1 MKIRRLPSFFLSYV
15 LIPKQQ
21 TEDKYHPPL
30 LSLLWRPIIVQ
41 ETFLLYYNLLKRT
54 AEPTNNVITPYGSG
68 HRCCLLHAHKTNYNT
83 NIRSVPSKNDP
94 VPVRRAL
101 LFLFVRPI
109 RPATTLLCPSNDPA
123 PRCAHVPPPPSIQY
137 PRRRMSNHAA
147 AETAWYALT
156 VLSGSNRDCI
166 FKIIHQ
172 KNVLRVG
179 TNGRNTR
186 PSNKRC
192 I

>member
-1 MKIRRLPSFFLSYV
+1 MMKIRRLPSFFLSYV

-21 TEDKYHPPL
+21 TEDRYHPPL
-30 LSLLWRPIIVQ
+30 LSLLWRPIVQ

-54 AEPTNNVITPYGSG
+54 AEPTNNVINPYGSG
-68 HRCCLLHAHKTNYNT
+68 HRCCLFHAHKTN
-83 NIRSVPSKNDP
+83 IGSVSSQIDP
-94 VPVRRAL
+94 VPFCLAL
-101 LFLFVRPI
+101 FCSVSSGRFDPL
-109 RPATTLLCPSNDPA
+109 TTLLCPSNDPA

>member
-30 LSLLWRPIIVQ
+30 LSLLWRPIVQ

-54 AEPTNNVITPYGSG
+54 AEPTNNVITPYGLG
-68 HRCCLLHAHKTNYNT
+68 HRCCLLHAHKTN
-83 NIRSVPSKNDP
+83 IGSVSSQIDP
-94 VPVRRAL
+94 VPFCRAL

-123 PRCAHVPPPPSIQY
+123 PRCAHVPPRPPPPPPPSIQY
-137 PRRRMSNHAA
+137 PRRVLSHNAA
-147 AETAWYALT
+147 AWYALT
-156 VLSGSNRDCI
+156 VLSGSSRDCI
-166 FKIIHQ
+166 FRIIHR
-172 KNVLRVG
+172 KNGVRVG